1 MKPMLLADRA
11 EAGRKLA
18 EELSPLVGDWPDPII
33 LALPRGGIEVG
44 AEISKAL
51 AIPLTVFIVRKI
63 GAPGNPEYAIGA
75 VAETGT
81 VVVSDATLAEE
92 RYLRRTKD
100 AELKRIERYKKLYR
114 NGEELPP
121 LAGRALIFVDD
132 GVATGATLKAA
143 LKVFRQLDAPKPA
156 KLAVAVAVAPAQ
168 SAREISK
175 LADEAIFLHTPAL
188 FFAVSQ
194 FYDDFRDQPDDVLRK
209 LLGLKDS

>member
-1 MKPMLLADRA
+1 MLLANRA
-11 EAGRKLA
+11 AAGRKLA
-18 EELSPLVGDWPDPII
+18 EELQPLVENWPDPII

-44 AEISKAL
+44 AEISRSL
-51 AIPLTVFIVRKI
+51 NIPMTVFIVRKI

-92 RYLRRTKD
+92 RYLQRTKD
-100 AELKRIERYKKLYR
+100 AELKRIERYKELYR

-121 LAGRALIFVDD
+121 LDGRTLIFVDD

-143 LKVFRQLDAPKPA
+143 LKVFRQPDAPKVA
-156 KLAVAVAVAPAQ
+156 RLVVAVAVAPAR
-168 SAREISK
+168 SAREIAK
-175 LADEAIFLHTPAL
+175 LADEAVFLHTPAL

-194 FYDDFRDQPDDVLRK
+194 FYEDFDDQPDDVLRR
-209 LLGLKDS
+209 LLGLEDS

>member
-1 MKPMLLADRA
+1 MLLANRA

-18 EELSPLVGDWPDPII
+18 EELQPLVENWPAPII

-44 AEISKAL
+44 AEISRSL
-51 AIPLTVFIVRKI
+51 NIPMTVFIVRKI

-92 RYLRRTKD
+92 RYLQRTKD
-100 AELKRIERYKKLYR
+100 AELKRIERYKELYR

-121 LAGRALIFVDD
+121 LEGRTLIFVDD

-143 LKVFRQLDAPKPA
+143 LEVFRQPDAPKVA
-156 KLAVAVAVAPAQ
+156 RLVVAVAVAPAR
-168 SAREISK
+168 SAREIAK
-175 LADEAIFLHTPAL
+175 LADEAVFLHTPAL

-194 FYDDFRDQPDDVLRK
+194 FYEDFDDQPDDVLRR
-209 LLGLKDS
+209 LLVLGGS